1 MKRLACLV
9 LIVGAVLTGCREAS
23 SSPSALYSRNCGAC
37 HGTDLSGAV
46 GPALGAGSEAA
57 AASDEDY
64 RNHVR
69 AGSDDMPSFRSL
81 SDERLDAIISY
92 LREIQA
98 R

>member
-9 LIVGAVLTGCREAS
+9 LIVGVALTGCREAS
-23 SSPSALYSRNCGAC
+23 SSPSALYARNCGAC
-37 HGTDLSGAV
+37 HGIDLSGEV

-57 AASDEDY
+57 AASDADY

-69 AGSDDMPSFRSL
+69 DGSDDMPSFRSL